1 MSRDAEQ
8 AKTKT
13 GDDNFQDHD
22 NFHQMKKQKEKQDTA
37 LQSAMWSSQAA
48 HGWINE

>member
-13 GDDNFQDHD
+13 GEDHD
-22 NFHQMKKQKEKQDTA
+22 NFHQMKKREEKQDTA
-37 LQSAMWSSQAA
+37 LQSAM
-48 HGWINE
+48 